1 MVYSCIRILA
11 EKEGGAYAG
20 FSQSISAT
28 QQKPKEARGD
38 HRCLLDN
45 DDQDARFTR
54 ALCD

>member
-11 EKEGGAYAG
+11 EKERSAYAG
-20 FSQSISAT
+20 FSHSISAA
-28 QQKPKEARGD
+28 QQKPVEEGGD
-38 HRCLLDN
+38 HRRLPDN